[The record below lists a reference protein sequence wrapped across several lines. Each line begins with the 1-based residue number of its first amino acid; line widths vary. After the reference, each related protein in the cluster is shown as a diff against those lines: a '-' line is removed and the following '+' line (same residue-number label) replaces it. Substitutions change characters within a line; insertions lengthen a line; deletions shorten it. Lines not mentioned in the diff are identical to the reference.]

1 MEDPVRVTIVGN
13 ESEAE
18 LACGFLRAG
27 GIACMHRITD
37 FAFGSGGELPASGS
51 GPREVLVR
59 PDDLERARGLL
70 AGLEGGEVADP

>member
-18 LACGFLRAG
+18 LACGYLRAD
-27 GIACMHRITD
+27 GITCMHRITD
-37 FAFGSGGELPASGS
+37 FAFGSGGELAASGA

-59 PDDLERARGLL
+59 PGDLERARGLL
-70 AGLEGGEVADP
+70 ASLEDGEAGDR